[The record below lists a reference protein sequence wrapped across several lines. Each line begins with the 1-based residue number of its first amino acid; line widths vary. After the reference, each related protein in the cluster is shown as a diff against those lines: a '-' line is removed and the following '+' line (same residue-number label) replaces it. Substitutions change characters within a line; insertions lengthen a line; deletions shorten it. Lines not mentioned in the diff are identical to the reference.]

1 MKNTKEIK
9 STIMM
14 IVDLNTRIVSIN
26 QHSKLCTFIT
36 DDVEM
41 FISMLNDEFGCLP
54 ENVMCMTTNE
64 LNKWYEKSTT

>member
-1 MKNTKEIK
+1 
-9 STIMM
+9 M

-64 LNKWYEKSTT
+64 LNKWYEKSTI